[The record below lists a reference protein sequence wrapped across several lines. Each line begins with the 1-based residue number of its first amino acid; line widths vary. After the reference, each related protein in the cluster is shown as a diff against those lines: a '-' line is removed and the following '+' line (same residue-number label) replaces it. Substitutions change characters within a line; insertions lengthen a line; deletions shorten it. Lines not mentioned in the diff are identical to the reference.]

1 MGVEVKNRRKK
12 DNLDLEKIKRLY
24 VEENKS
30 TYEIA
35 ELFNVSAST
44 INDRLKKMGVKIKDR
59 RLRDDISDEDIIKLK
74 KEGKTQKQMSEIL
87 GCSHGYINKRL
98 KKLSLN

>member
-12 DNLDLEKIKRLY
+12 DNLDLEKIKKLY
-24 VEENKS
+24 VEENRS

-59 RLRDDISDEDIIKLK
+59 RLRDDITDEDIIKLK
-74 KEGKTQKQMSEIL
+74 KEGKTQKEMSEIL
-87 GCSHGYINKRL
+87 G
-98 KKLSLN
+98 